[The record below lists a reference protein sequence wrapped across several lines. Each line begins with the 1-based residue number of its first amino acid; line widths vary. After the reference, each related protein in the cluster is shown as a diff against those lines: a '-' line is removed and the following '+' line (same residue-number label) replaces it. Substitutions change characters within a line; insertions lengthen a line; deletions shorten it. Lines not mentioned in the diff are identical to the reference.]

1 MAEVAVF
8 YHMDDEETPYKVMV
22 TPGSGTRVTLGDLKK
37 VVNRPNYKY
46 FFQSKDPEFGPVK
59 EELVTD
65 SSPLPMSNGRVVCWL
80 ELSQG
85 SVIEAR
91 SEDSEDSDEVD
102 QEAAAGGRRGGGGG
116 TGGGRHHHRLRGGL
130 REETA
135 TNSDGVSLPPPTG
148 ERGAGVGETR
158 PPSFHGGVPTYG
170 GGGVGVD
177 SESVLSSDAAA
188 MSKTDD
194 YDDTESSITSVS
206 QAAAARQRQKEL
218 RMRMNGAYPG
228 GRSGSSSKQPRLP
241 GPGIRPPGASVGTVD
256 ASAASSSMIS
266 SELESS
272 VFDSEDV
279 QSMAS
284 SRFTTSTD
292 HTSVSQQVKM
302 HINDLELATLV
313 SSQILTLFADVE
325 ESCQEAFQAPGQR
338 ARPPCAGRLLL
349 LRDGLDHVPQ
359 LHHRHSQHGHR
370 QLPRHLHRRS
380 GRDSLWSSTCDCEHD
395 RT

>member
-102 QEAAAGGRRGGGGG
+102 QEAVAGGRRGGGGG
-116 TGGGRHHHRLRGGL
+116 TGGGRHHRLRGGL
-130 REETA
+130 RDETA

-170 GGGVGVD
+170 GVE
-177 SESVLSSDAAA
+177 SESMLSSDAAA

-218 RMRMNGAYPG
+218 RMRMNGAYPGG

-302 HINDLELATLV
+302 PLNDLELAT
-313 SSQILTLFADVE
+313 FK
-325 ESCQEAFQAPGQR
+325 
-338 ARPPCAGRLLL
+338 
-349 LRDGLDHVPQ
+349 
-359 LHHRHSQHGHR
+359 
-370 QLPRHLHRRS
+370 
-380 GRDSLWSSTCDCEHD
+380 DS
-395 RT
+395 